1 MYKGGINNNSSDD
14 VDYSIPSDVYSWYCR
29 WEELQPFWKMLVPN
43 EKSRV
48 VIAGI
53 VMTVRC
59 GNVRIWIYEY
69 NGV

>member
-14 VDYSIPSDVYSWYCR
+14 VDYSIPSDVYRYCG

-53 VMTVRC
+53 VMTRQVWEC
-59 GNVRIWIYEY
+59 TNLDIRI
-69 NGV
+69 